1 MQYFHVLPGN
11 SYSDSE
17 LNVLLNPNVTK
28 EDLIKFKQYFD
39 LHPSKAKQMQWEWE
53 EISRSKLSD
62 DFINIFSDY
71 LSWSD
76 ISEYQD
82 LSEEM
87 IEKYANK
94 VNWRYISKFQNLS
107 EDFIRKHKNDVDW
120 KKISYYQENLSIPF
134 IEEFINYLDLE
145 RNNCKL

>member
-1 MQYFHVLPGN
+1 MIGD

-17 LNVLLNPNVTK
+17 ITSLLNLNATK
-28 EDLIKFKQYFD
+28 EDLIKFKEYLD
-39 LHPSKAKQMQWEWE
+39 SHPSKTKKIQWY
-53 EISRSKLSD
+53 EIGKTKLSD

-87 IEKYANK
+87 LEKYANK
-94 VNWRYISKFQNLS
+94 LHWNLVSKFQNLS

-120 KKISYYQENLSIPF
+120 QKISFYQKNLSIPF
-134 IEEFINYLDLE
+134 LEEFINYLDLK
-145 RNNCKL
+145 RNNFTL